1 LSASSVVA
9 EHGFPLWSSGVIVTL
24 MLAVFFLPG
33 MTPAWRSATASGLLL
48 SGVISITGFYILRRA
63 SNAPP
68 MSFIKLVLGG
78 MIGRLF
84 GGLGAL
90 AAGIAWLKLE
100 SMPLSVA
107 FLGSYAVLSI
117 FEYRALFR
125 RLTIKEQA

>member
-1 LSASSVVA
+1 MSASSVFE
-9 EHGFPLWSSGVIVTL
+9 EHGFPLWSSGAIMCL
-24 MLAVFFLPG
+24 ILAAFFLPG
-33 MTPAWRSATASGLLL
+33 MPYGWRSATASGLLL

-63 SNAPP
+63 SSAPSR
-68 MSFIKLVLGG
+68 SFIKLVLGG
-78 MIGRLF
+78 VIGRLF

-117 FEYRALFR
+117 FEYRALIR